1 MRYPPALDHDLAIL
15 RKLNGVL
22 GQVDHDLL
30 EAVLVSISHDLIR
43 RVNFQHVAILLGIL
57 AVLFA
62 FLLSS
67 ALGYDRY
74 VDTLNRCY
82 EAYGEQY
89 GVDFQTSL
97 SQYDSMTDEEKQ
109 QLEEAYRA
117 VGQDEE
123 AAYAY
128 QMTIRL
134 TILMVS
140 LGILLACLIWEVLI
154 PALLMD
160 GQTLGKKIFSLG
172 VMRSDGVRLGGVQ
185 LFVRSILGKYTVEI
199 MIPVLV
205 AMILYFGST
214 GLPGT
219 LLILGLA
226 LVNGCLF
233 LFTYAHTP
241 IHDLLAGTVVVDLPS
256 QRIFPT
262 REDMIAF
269 KEQLAAEKAAEKTF

>member
-1 MRYPPALDHDLAIL
+1 M
-15 RKLNGVL
+15 
-22 GQVDHDLL
+22 
-30 EAVLVSISHDLIR
+30 AVSLQRAGMWKRISAFLFD
-43 RVNFQHVAILLGIL
+43 AILLGIL

-67 ALGYDRY
+67 VLGYDRY

-97 SQYDSMTDEEKQ
+97 SQYDSMTEEEKQ

-154 PALLMD
+154 PVLLKD

-205 AMILYFGST
+205 AMMLYFGST

-219 LLILGLA
+219 LMILGLA

>member
-1 MRYPPALDHDLAIL
+1 M
-15 RKLNGVL
+15 
-22 GQVDHDLL
+22 
-30 EAVLVSISHDLIR
+30 AVSLQRVGMWKRISAFLFD
-43 RVNFQHVAILLGIL
+43 AILLGIL

-154 PALLMD
+154 PALLKD

-205 AMILYFGST
+205 AMMLYFGST

-269 KEQLAAEKAAEKTF
+269 KERMAAEKAAEKTF

>member
-1 MRYPPALDHDLAIL
+1 M
-15 RKLNGVL
+15 
-22 GQVDHDLL
+22 
-30 EAVLVSISHDLIR
+30 AVSLQRAGMWKRISAFLFD
-43 RVNFQHVAILLGIL
+43 AILLGIL

-154 PALLMD
+154 PALLKD

-185 LFVRSILGKYTVEI
+185 LFVRSILGKYPVEI

-205 AMILYFGST
+205 AMMLYFGST

-269 KEQLAAEKAAEKTF
+269 KERMAAEKAAEKTF

>member
-1 MRYPPALDHDLAIL
+1 M
-15 RKLNGVL
+15 
-22 GQVDHDLL
+22 
-30 EAVLVSISHDLIR
+30 AVSLQRAGMWKRISAFLFD
-43 RVNFQHVAILLGIL
+43 AILLGIL
-57 AVLFA
+57 AVLSA
-62 FLLSS
+62 FLFSS
-67 ALGYDRY
+67 ILGYDRY
-74 VDTLNRCY
+74 VDTLNRSY
-82 EAYGEQY
+82 ETYGEKY

-97 SQYDSMTDEEKQ
+97 SQYDSMTEEERQ

-123 AAYAY
+123 AAYAS

-154 PALLMD
+154 PALLKD
-160 GQTLGKKIFSLG
+160 GQTVGKKIFSLG

-185 LFVRSILGKYTVEI
+185 LFARSILGKYTVEI

-205 AMILYFGST
+205 AMMLYFGST

-241 IHDLLAGTVVVDLPS
+241 IHDLLAGTVTVDLPS
-256 QRIFPT
+256 QRIFDT

-269 KEQLAAEKAAEKTF
+269 KEKLAAEKVAEKTI

>member
-1 MRYPPALDHDLAIL
+1 M
-15 RKLNGVL
+15 
-22 GQVDHDLL
+22 
-30 EAVLVSISHDLIR
+30 AVSLQRAGMWKRISAFLFD
-43 RVNFQHVAILLGIL
+43 AILLGIL

-154 PALLMD
+154 PALLKD

-172 VMRSDGVRLGGVQ
+172 VMRSDGVRLGVVQ

-205 AMILYFGST
+205 AMMLYFGST

-269 KEQLAAEKAAEKTF
+269 KERMAAEKAAEKTF

>member
-1 MRYPPALDHDLAIL
+1 MAVSLQRAGMWKRISAFLFDAIL
-15 RKLNGVL
+15 
-22 GQVDHDLL
+22 
-30 EAVLVSISHDLIR
+30 S
-43 RVNFQHVAILLGIL
+43 GIL

-67 ALGYDRY
+67 VLGYDRY

-82 EAYGEQY
+82 EAYGAEY

-97 SQYDSMTDEEKQ
+97 SRYDAMTEEERQ

-154 PALLMD
+154 PALLKD

-172 VMRSDGVRLGGVQ
+172 VMRSDGVRLGCVQ

-205 AMILYFGST
+205 MMMLYFGSL

-226 LVNGCLF
+226 LGNGCLF
-233 LFTYAHTP
+233 LVTYAHTP
-241 IHDLLAGTVVVDLPS
+241 IHDLLAGTVTVDLPS
-256 QRIFPT
+256 QRIFNT

-269 KEQLAAEKAAEKTF
+269 KEKLAAEKAAEKTF

>member
-1 MRYPPALDHDLAIL
+1 M
-15 RKLNGVL
+15 
-22 GQVDHDLL
+22 
-30 EAVLVSISHDLIR
+30 AVSLQRAGMWKRISAFLFD
-43 RVNFQHVAILLGIL
+43 AILLGIL

-67 ALGYDRY
+67 VLGYDRY

-97 SQYDSMTDEEKQ
+97 SQYDSMTEEEKQ

-154 PALLMD
+154 PALLQD

-205 AMILYFGST
+205 AMMLYFGST

>member
-1 MRYPPALDHDLAIL
+1 M
-15 RKLNGVL
+15 
-22 GQVDHDLL
+22 
-30 EAVLVSISHDLIR
+30 AVSLQRAGMWKRISAFLFD
-43 RVNFQHVAILLGIL
+43 AILLGIL

-67 ALGYDRY
+67 VLGYDRY

-97 SQYDSMTDEEKQ
+97 SQYDSMTEEEKQ

-154 PALLMD
+154 PVLLKD

-205 AMILYFGST
+205 AMMLYFGST

-219 LLILGLA
+219 LMILGLA

-269 KEQLAAEKAAEKTF
+269 KERMAAEKAAEKTF

>member
-1 MRYPPALDHDLAIL
+1 MWKR
-15 RKLNGVL
+15 
-22 GQVDHDLL
+22 
-30 EAVLVSISHDLIR
+30 ISAFLFD
-43 RVNFQHVAILLGIL
+43 AILLGIL

-154 PALLMD
+154 PALLKD

-205 AMILYFGST
+205 AMMLYFGST

-269 KEQLAAEKAAEKTF
+269 KERMAAEKAAEKTF

>member
-1 MRYPPALDHDLAIL
+1 M
-15 RKLNGVL
+15 
-22 GQVDHDLL
+22 
-30 EAVLVSISHDLIR
+30 AVSLQRAGMWKRISAFLFD
-43 RVNFQHVAILLGIL
+43 AILLGIL

-154 PALLMD
+154 PALLKD

-205 AMILYFGST
+205 AMMLYFGST

-241 IHDLLAGTVVVDLPS
+241 IHDMLAGTVVVDLPS

-269 KEQLAAEKAAEKTF
+269 KERMAAEKAAEKTF

>member
-1 MRYPPALDHDLAIL
+1 M
-15 RKLNGVL
+15 
-22 GQVDHDLL
+22 
-30 EAVLVSISHDLIR
+30 AVSLQRAGMWKRISAFLFD
-43 RVNFQHVAILLGIL
+43 AILLGIL

-67 ALGYDRY
+67 VLGYDRY

-97 SQYDSMTDEEKQ
+97 SQYDSMTEEEKQ

-154 PALLMD
+154 PVLLKD

-205 AMILYFGST
+205 AMMLYFGST

-269 KEQLAAEKAAEKTF
+269 KERMAAEKAAEKTF

>member
-1 MRYPPALDHDLAIL
+1 M
-15 RKLNGVL
+15 
-22 GQVDHDLL
+22 
-30 EAVLVSISHDLIR
+30 AVSLQRAGMWKRISAFLFD
-43 RVNFQHVAILLGIL
+43 AILLGIL

-97 SQYDSMTDEEKQ
+97 SQYDSMTEEEKQ

-154 PALLMD
+154 PALLQD

-205 AMILYFGST
+205 AMMLYFGST

-269 KEQLAAEKAAEKTF
+269 KERMAAEKAAEKTF

>member
-1 MRYPPALDHDLAIL
+1 M
-15 RKLNGVL
+15 
-22 GQVDHDLL
+22 
-30 EAVLVSISHDLIR
+30 AVSLQRAGMWKRISAFLFD
-43 RVNFQHVAILLGIL
+43 AILLGIL

-97 SQYDSMTDEEKQ
+97 SQYDSMTEEEKQ

-140 LGILLACLIWEVLI
+140 LGILLACLTWEVLI
-154 PALLMD
+154 PALLKD

-205 AMILYFGST
+205 AMMLYFGST
-214 GLPGT
+214 GLLGT

-269 KEQLAAEKAAEKTF
+269 KERMAAEKAAEKTF

>member
-1 MRYPPALDHDLAIL
+1 M
-15 RKLNGVL
+15 V
-22 GQVDHDLL
+22 
-30 EAVLVSISHDLIR
+30 VSLQRAGMWKRISAFLFD
-43 RVNFQHVAILLGIL
+43 AILLGIL

-154 PALLMD
+154 PALLKD

-205 AMILYFGST
+205 AMMLYFGST

-269 KEQLAAEKAAEKTF
+269 KERMAAEKAAEKTF

>member
-1 MRYPPALDHDLAIL
+1 M
-15 RKLNGVL
+15 
-22 GQVDHDLL
+22 
-30 EAVLVSISHDLIR
+30 AVSLQRAGMWKRISAFLFD
-43 RVNFQHVAILLGIL
+43 AILLGIL

-67 ALGYDRY
+67 VLGYDRY

-154 PALLMD
+154 PVLLKD

-205 AMILYFGST
+205 AMMLYFGST

-269 KEQLAAEKAAEKTF
+269 KERMAAEKAAEKTF

>member
-1 MRYPPALDHDLAIL
+1 M
-15 RKLNGVL
+15 
-22 GQVDHDLL
+22 
-30 EAVLVSISHDLIR
+30 AVSLQRAGMWKRISAFLFD
-43 RVNFQHVAILLGIL
+43 AILLGIL

-154 PALLMD
+154 PVLLKD

-205 AMILYFGST
+205 AMMLYFGST

-269 KEQLAAEKAAEKTF
+269 KERMAAEKAAEKTF

>member
-1 MRYPPALDHDLAIL
+1 M
-15 RKLNGVL
+15 
-22 GQVDHDLL
+22 
-30 EAVLVSISHDLIR
+30 AVSLQRAGMWKRISAFLFD
-43 RVNFQHVAILLGIL
+43 AILLGIL

-67 ALGYDRY
+67 VLGYDRY

-97 SQYDSMTDEEKQ
+97 SQYDSMTEEEKQ

-154 PALLMD
+154 PVLLKD

-205 AMILYFGST
+205 AMMLYFGST

>member
-1 MRYPPALDHDLAIL
+1 M
-15 RKLNGVL
+15 
-22 GQVDHDLL
+22 
-30 EAVLVSISHDLIR
+30 AVSLQRAGMWKRISAFLFD
-43 RVNFQHVAILLGIL
+43 AILLGIL

-62 FLLSS
+62 FLFSS
-67 ALGYDRY
+67 ILGYDRY
-74 VDTLNRCY
+74 VDTLNRAY
-82 EAYGEQY
+82 ETYGEKY
-89 GVDFQTSL
+89 GVDFRTSL
-97 SQYDSMTDEEKQ
+97 SQYDSMTEEEKQ

-154 PALLMD
+154 PALLKD

-205 AMILYFGST
+205 AMMLYFGST

-219 LLILGLA
+219 LMILGLA

-269 KEQLAAEKAAEKTF
+269 KERMAAEKAAEKTF

>member
-1 MRYPPALDHDLAIL
+1 M
-15 RKLNGVL
+15 
-22 GQVDHDLL
+22 
-30 EAVLVSISHDLIR
+30 AVSLQRAGMWKRISAFLFD
-43 RVNFQHVAILLGIL
+43 VILLGIL

-82 EAYGEQY
+82 EVYGEQY

-97 SQYDSMTDEEKQ
+97 SQYDSMTEEEKQ

-154 PALLMD
+154 PALLKD

-205 AMILYFGST
+205 AMMLYFGST

-219 LLILGLA
+219 LMILGLA

-269 KEQLAAEKAAEKTF
+269 KERMAAEKAAEKTF

>member
-1 MRYPPALDHDLAIL
+1 M
-15 RKLNGVL
+15 
-22 GQVDHDLL
+22 
-30 EAVLVSISHDLIR
+30 AVSLQRAGMWKRISAFLFD
-43 RVNFQHVAILLGIL
+43 AILLGIL

-67 ALGYDRY
+67 VLGYDRY

-154 PALLMD
+154 PALLKD

-205 AMILYFGST
+205 AMMLYFGST
-214 GLPGT
+214 GLLGT

>member
-1 MRYPPALDHDLAIL
+1 M
-15 RKLNGVL
+15 
-22 GQVDHDLL
+22 
-30 EAVLVSISHDLIR
+30 AVSLQRAGMWKRISAFLFD
-43 RVNFQHVAILLGIL
+43 AILLGIL

-67 ALGYDRY
+67 VLGYDRY

-97 SQYDSMTDEEKQ
+97 SQYDSMTEEEKQ

-154 PALLMD
+154 PALLQD

-205 AMILYFGST
+205 AMMLYFGST

-262 REDMIAF
+262 RENMIAF

>member
-1 MRYPPALDHDLAIL
+1 M
-15 RKLNGVL
+15 
-22 GQVDHDLL
+22 
-30 EAVLVSISHDLIR
+30 AVSLQRAGMWKRISAFLFD
-43 RVNFQHVAILLGIL
+43 AILLGIL

-67 ALGYDRY
+67 VLGYDRY

-154 PALLMD
+154 PALLKD

-205 AMILYFGST
+205 AMMLYFGST
-214 GLPGT
+214 GLLGT

-269 KEQLAAEKAAEKTF
+269 KERMAAEKAAEKTF

>member
-1 MRYPPALDHDLAIL
+1 MAVSLQRAGMWKRISAFLFDAIL
-15 RKLNGVL
+15 
-22 GQVDHDLL
+22 
-30 EAVLVSISHDLIR
+30 S
-43 RVNFQHVAILLGIL
+43 GIL

-67 ALGYDRY
+67 VLGYDRY

-82 EAYGEQY
+82 EAYGAEY

-97 SQYDSMTDEEKQ
+97 SRYDAMTEEERQ

-154 PALLMD
+154 PALLKD

-205 AMILYFGST
+205 AMMLYFGST

-219 LLILGLA
+219 LMILGLA

-269 KEQLAAEKAAEKTF
+269 KERMAAEKAAEKTF

>member
-1 MRYPPALDHDLAIL
+1 M
-15 RKLNGVL
+15 
-22 GQVDHDLL
+22 
-30 EAVLVSISHDLIR
+30 AVSLQRAGMWKRISAFLFD
-43 RVNFQHVAILLGIL
+43 AILLGIL

-67 ALGYDRY
+67 VLGYDRY

-82 EAYGEQY
+82 EVYGEQY

-154 PALLMD
+154 PALLKD

-205 AMILYFGST
+205 AMMLYFGST

>member
-1 MRYPPALDHDLAIL
+1 MAVSLQRAGMWKRISAFLFDAIL
-15 RKLNGVL
+15 
-22 GQVDHDLL
+22 
-30 EAVLVSISHDLIR
+30 S
-43 RVNFQHVAILLGIL
+43 GIL

-67 ALGYDRY
+67 VLGYDRY

-82 EAYGEQY
+82 EAYGAEY

-97 SQYDSMTDEEKQ
+97 SRYDAMTEEERQ

-154 PALLMD
+154 PGLWKD

-205 AMILYFGST
+205 MMMLYFGSL

-219 LLILGLA
+219 LLLLGLA
-226 LVNGCLF
+226 LLNGCLF

-241 IHDLLAGTVVVDLPS
+241 IHDLLAGTVTVDLPS
-256 QRIFPT
+256 QRIFDT
-262 REDMIAF
+262 REAMIAY
-269 KEQLAAEKAAEKTF
+269 KEKLAAEKAAEKTF

>member
-1 MRYPPALDHDLAIL
+1 M
-15 RKLNGVL
+15 
-22 GQVDHDLL
+22 
-30 EAVLVSISHDLIR
+30 AVSLQRAGMWKRISAFLFD
-43 RVNFQHVAILLGIL
+43 AILLGIL

-97 SQYDSMTDEEKQ
+97 SQYDSMTEEEKQ

-154 PALLMD
+154 PALLKD

-205 AMILYFGST
+205 GMMLYFGST

-219 LLILGLA
+219 LMILGLA

-269 KEQLAAEKAAEKTF
+269 KERMAAEKAAEKTF

>member
-1 MRYPPALDHDLAIL
+1 M
-15 RKLNGVL
+15 
-22 GQVDHDLL
+22 
-30 EAVLVSISHDLIR
+30 AVSLQRAGMWKRISAFLFD
-43 RVNFQHVAILLGIL
+43 AILLGIL

-67 ALGYDRY
+67 VLGYDRY

-97 SQYDSMTDEEKQ
+97 SQYDSMTEEEKQ

-154 PALLMD
+154 PALLKD

-205 AMILYFGST
+205 AMMLYFGST

-269 KEQLAAEKAAEKTF
+269 KEQLAAEKAAEKNF

>member
-1 MRYPPALDHDLAIL
+1 M
-15 RKLNGVL
+15 
-22 GQVDHDLL
+22 
-30 EAVLVSISHDLIR
+30 AVSLQRAGMWKRISAFLFD
-43 RVNFQHVAILLGIL
+43 AILLGIL

-67 ALGYDRY
+67 VLGYDRY

-97 SQYDSMTDEEKQ
+97 SQYDSMTEEEKQ

-154 PALLMD
+154 PVLLKD

-205 AMILYFGST
+205 AMMLYFGST

-219 LLILGLA
+219 LLLLGLA

-269 KEQLAAEKAAEKTF
+269 KERMAAEKAAEKTF

>member
-1 MRYPPALDHDLAIL
+1 M
-15 RKLNGVL
+15 
-22 GQVDHDLL
+22 
-30 EAVLVSISHDLIR
+30 AVSLQRAGMWKRISAFLFD
-43 RVNFQHVAILLGIL
+43 AILLGIL

-67 ALGYDRY
+67 VLGYDRY

-97 SQYDSMTDEEKQ
+97 SQYDSMTEEEKQ

-140 LGILLACLIWEVLI
+140 LGILLAYLIWEVLI
-154 PALLMD
+154 PALLKD

-205 AMILYFGST
+205 AMMLYFGST

>member
-1 MRYPPALDHDLAIL
+1 M
-15 RKLNGVL
+15 
-22 GQVDHDLL
+22 
-30 EAVLVSISHDLIR
+30 AVSLQRAGMWKRISAFLFD
-43 RVNFQHVAILLGIL
+43 AILLGIL

-62 FLLSS
+62 FLFSS
-67 ALGYDRY
+67 ILGYDRY
-74 VDTLNRCY
+74 VDTLNRAY
-82 EAYGEQY
+82 ETYGEKY

-97 SQYDSMTDEEKQ
+97 SQYDSMTEEEKQ

-154 PALLMD
+154 PALLKD

-205 AMILYFGST
+205 AMMLYFGST

-219 LLILGLA
+219 LMILGLA

-269 KEQLAAEKAAEKTF
+269 KERMAAEKAAEKTF

>member
-1 MRYPPALDHDLAIL
+1 M
-15 RKLNGVL
+15 
-22 GQVDHDLL
+22 
-30 EAVLVSISHDLIR
+30 AVSLQRAGMWKRISAFLFD
-43 RVNFQHVAILLGIL
+43 AILLGIL

-62 FLLSS
+62 FLFSS
-67 ALGYDRY
+67 ILGYDRY
-74 VDTLNRCY
+74 VDTLNRAY
-82 EAYGEQY
+82 ETYGEKY
-89 GVDFQTSL
+89 GVNFQTSL
-97 SQYDSMTDEEKQ
+97 SQYDSMTEEERQ

-154 PALLMD
+154 PALLKD

-205 AMILYFGST
+205 AMMLYFGSV

>member
-1 MRYPPALDHDLAIL
+1 M
-15 RKLNGVL
+15 
-22 GQVDHDLL
+22 
-30 EAVLVSISHDLIR
+30 AVSLQRAGMWKRISAFLFD
-43 RVNFQHVAILLGIL
+43 AILLGIL
-57 AVLFA
+57 AVLLA

-67 ALGYDRY
+67 VLGYDRY

-97 SQYDSMTDEEKQ
+97 FQYDSMTEEEKQ

-134 TILMVS
+134 TILM
-140 LGILLACLIWEVLI
+140 ACLIWEVLI
-154 PALLMD
+154 PALLKD

-205 AMILYFGST
+205 GMMLYFGST

-226 LVNGCLF
+226 LANGCLF